1 MNQRIGDIEVLRACA
16 VLMVAF
22 QHLNGSLTTLDAPS
36 LPWPML
42 HLGGSFGVDLF
53 FAISGFV
60 IARNLLP
67 KLARQSSWSAAWP
80 VVKVFWIR
88 RFWRLVPS
96 AWLWLAII
104 LLLVWQFND
113 SGVFGKLG
121 SNLDA
126 TLAGVLNYANVRFAS
141 CFGRCDFYVSFV
153 YWSLSLEEQFYLL
166 FPLLLVFVGRRAL
179 PVVLIVLVLVQML
192 QFRGLWLMAFR
203 TDALLLGVLLAMA
216 SGSGLYQRLRPE
228 RLAKVPFLASLA
240 LLAGVTAMLVL
251 GKPARGYFTFEIS
264 LVALL
269 SLLLVWLAS
278 YDLGLFCRVRWLRA
292 VMLWLGS
299 RSYAIYLI
307 HVPVYLLMREL
318 QHRLL
323 GNSGTSSL
331 TYLAIALPVSW
342 LLIAGLAE
350 LNFRFVESPL
360 RRFGVRLTSGSRA
373 STTPRETLPFT
384 EPASTN
390 S

>member
-1 MNQRIGDIEVLRACA
+1 MSQRIGDIEVLRACA
-16 VLMVAF
+16 VLLVAF
-22 QHLNGSLTTLDAPS
+22 QHLNGSLTTLNAPS

-67 KLARQSSWSAAWP
+67 KLAPGCNWSAAWP
-80 VVKVFWIR
+80 VIKVFWIH

-96 AWLWLAII
+96 AWLWLMII
-104 LLLVWQFND
+104 LLLAWQFND
-113 SGVFGKLG
+113 SGVFGKLE

-126 TLAGVLNYANVRFAS
+126 TLAGILNFANVRFAS
-141 CFGRCDFYVSFV
+141 CFGRCDFYTSFV

-166 FPLLLVFVGRRAL
+166 FPLVLVLVGRRAL
-179 PVVLIVLVLVQML
+179 PVVLIALVVVQML

-203 TDALLLGVLLAMA
+203 TDALLLGVLLAIA
-216 SGSGLYQRLRPE
+216 SSSGLYERFRPE
-228 RLAKVPFLASLA
+228 RLANVPFLASF
-240 LLAGVTAMLVL
+240 LLMAGMMAMLVL

-269 SLLLVWLAS
+269 SFFLVWLAS
-278 YDLGLFCRVRWLRA
+278 YDLGLFCRARWLRA

-323 GNSGTSSL
+323 GNGDTSSP
-331 TYLAIALPVSW
+331 TYLAIALPMSW

-360 RRFGVRLTSGSRA
+360 RRFGVRLTSGSRVSRA
-373 STTPRETLPFT
+373 PQRVLPAA
-384 EPASTN
+384 EPASN